1 MAQEYGGSESVNAVT
16 GHHTHM
22 AHGMRK
28 RLRAYR
34 KILRDKEKKRKK
46 TAEEKEAYSVDKVF
60 RYGNFVRSARK
71 CRKGVSWKASV
82 QNYQLTALSKTYADF
97 KTIRSGKI
105 PKCSTG
111 REITITER
119 GKARIITPIHIKDRM
134 VQKVLCDNALVP
146 VLTKKLIY
154 DNGASLEGKGVG
166 FSRKRMEKHLRRALR
181 LYGPEFYILTFDIK
195 NFFGSIPHSECRKTL
210 ERYFSKELARIAMG
224 IIKNPIRVKIRKMDD
239 KEKARRIREL
249 NEDRA
254 RGICLGSQESQIM
267 ALTVPNKLDHFIKD
281 RERKKLYVRYMD
293 DGVIIGK
300 TKEELRALLTGMKR
314 IMSELGMSFN
324 EKKTHIVRASKGFTF
339 LKVKYRVSN
348 GKILKRLTRKGV
360 TRMRRK
366 LKKFRKKV
374 NAGQMTLRN
383 VYDSFQSWR
392 EHARVA
398 DSYKTVKNM
407 TKLYR
412 ELFGDYGISK
422 KGTEKHVLQADTRK
436 KYRWRY
442 LQY

>member
-1 MAQEYGGSESVNAVT
+1 
-16 GHHTHM
+16 
-22 AHGMRK
+22 MRK
-28 RLRAYR
+28 SLRAYR
-34 KILRDKEKKRKK
+34 KILRDKEKKQRK
-46 TAEEKEAYSVDKVF
+46 ALEEKNTYTVDRVF

-82 QNYQLTALSKTYADF
+82 QNYQLTALSKTYNDF
-97 KTIRSGKI
+97 KIIRAGKI

-134 VQKVLCDNALVP
+134 LQKVLCDNALVP

-166 FSRKRMEKHLRRALR
+166 FSRRRMEKHLRKALR
-181 LYGPEFYILTFDIK
+181 IYGPDFYILTFDIK

-210 ERYFSKELARIAMG
+210 ERYFDKDLARIAMG
-224 IIKNPIRVKIRKMDD
+224 VIKNPIRVKLSKLTEGEEKDIRF
-239 KEKARRIREL
+239 REL

-267 ALTVPNKLDHFIKD
+267 ALSVPNRLDHFVKD
-281 RERKKLYVRYMD
+281 KERMKFYVRYMD

-300 TKEELRALLTGMKR
+300 DKEELKSLLEGMTKVVE
-314 IMSELGMSFN
+314 ELGLSFN
-324 EKKTHIVRASKGFTF
+324 EKKTHITKSSKGFTF
-339 LKVKYRVSN
+339 LKVKYRVSKD
-348 GKILKRLTRKGV
+348 GKVVRKLTSKGV

-366 LKKFRKKV
+366 LKKFKRKV
-374 NAGQMTLRN
+374 DAGEMTLRN

-392 EHARVA
+392 EHAKVA
-398 DSYKTVKNM
+398 DSYHTVKNM

-412 ELFGDYGISK
+412 ELFGEYGLGK
-422 KGTEKHVLQADTRK
+422 KGKRDVLQVNPGKD
-436 KYRWRY
+436 YHWI
-442 LQY
+442 LCEH

>member
-1 MAQEYGGSESVNAVT
+1 MREYGGLESVRTVT
-16 GHHTHM
+16 VHYTHM

-28 RLRAYR
+28 SLRAYR
-34 KILRDKEKKRKK
+34 KILRDKEKKQRK
-46 TAEEKEAYSVDKVF
+46 TLEEKNTYTVDRVF

-82 QNYQLTALSKTYADF
+82 QNYQLTALSKTYNDF
-97 KTIRSGKI
+97 KTIRAGRI

-134 VQKVLCDNALVP
+134 LQKVLCDNALVP

-166 FSRKRMEKHLRRALR
+166 FSRRRMEKHLRKALR
-181 LYGPEFYILTFDIK
+181 IYGPDFYILTFDIK

-210 ERYFSKELARIAMG
+210 ERYFDKDLAWIAMG
-224 IIKNPIRVKIRKMDD
+224 IIKNPIRVKLKKLSDGAEKDIRF
-239 KEKARRIREL
+239 REL

-267 ALTVPNKLDHFIKD
+267 ALAVPNSLDHFIKD
-281 RERKKLYVRYMD
+281 KAGMKFYVRYMD

-300 TKEELRALLTGMKR
+300 DKEELKSLLEGMKR
-314 IMSELGMSFN
+314 VMEGLGLSFN
-324 EKKTHIVRASKGFTF
+324 EKKTHITKSSKGFTF
-339 LKVKYRVSN
+339 LKVKYRVSKD
-348 GKILKRLTRKGV
+348 GKIVRRLTSKGV

-366 LKKFRKKV
+366 LKKFRRKV
-374 NAGQMTLRN
+374 DAGEMAPRNA
-383 VYDSFQSWR
+383 YDSFQSWR

-398 DSYKTVKNM
+398 DSYHTVKKM

-412 ELFGDYGISK
+412 ELFGDYGLGK
-422 KGTEKHVLQADTRK
+422 KGKRDVLQVNPGKD
-436 KYRWRY
+436 YHWI
-442 LQY
+442 LCEH